1 MIISINSIFN
11 KIKILQRT
19 DKHLHYVQVQKWS
32 LLCLVAPKEFG
43 KEETDWLKNN
53 SVPFK
58 PWSMEGRQPFSFL
71 NSPVASC
78 DVKHSVFCSTK
89 DICL

>member
-1 MIISINSIFN
+1 MRYVYV
-11 KIKILQRT
+11 IKR
-19 DKHLHYVQVQKWS
+19 S
-32 LLCLVAPKEFG
+32 LLCLVAPKGFE
-43 KEETDWLKNN
+43 EETAAKNN

-58 PWSMEGRQPFSFL
+58 LWSMEGRQPFSFL

-78 DVKHSVFCSTK
+78 DVKQSVFCSTK